1 MIYKITVKPEV
12 ARKVEADA
20 AERDLTPE
28 QFLVE
33 AIERIVQ
40 RHEASEAEMPR
51 MMERARARQAKI
63 EQGKRI
69 GSL

>member
-1 MIYKITVKPEV
+1 MIYKVTVMPKV
-12 ARKVEADA
+12 ARKVEAAA
-20 AERDLTPE
+20 AEKGLTPE

-40 RHEASEAEMPR
+40 RHEASEAQIPR